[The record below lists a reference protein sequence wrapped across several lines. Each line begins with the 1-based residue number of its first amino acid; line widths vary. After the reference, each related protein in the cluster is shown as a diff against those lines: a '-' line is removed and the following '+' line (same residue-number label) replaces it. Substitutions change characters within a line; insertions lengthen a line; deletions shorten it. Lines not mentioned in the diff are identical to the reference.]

1 MDAYIPE
8 NLLDAIGAVLKDR
21 FALVEQRIASVRV
34 KSIAQLDATRA
45 MIVFGDGSTLILEL
59 PAGARGEAGPRGA
72 PGEPGPVG
80 VGVAGVEQES
90 ASRFVVRLSDD
101 TRHVVALPPGRE
113 GEPGKPGEPGPEGP
127 RGADGVGI
135 ASVEQESNFRVTLGL
150 TDGTRHSLYMPAGP
164 KGEPGERGETGLE
177 GRPGAP
183 GVGVAGVEQPEPGIA
198 RLSLTDGTR
207 HVLALPPGPPG
218 PAGERGA
225 DGGPGC
231 AGPRGVG
238 IDCIA
243 CEPGRFTLHLTDG
256 SDWPVELPAGPRG
269 EQGPEGISIEC
280 VEQGDP
286 HAFTLRFSNGAT
298 ADVELPEGP
307 PGERGERGEP
317 GADRFIAAPRQIR
330 DGDPVARN
338 DLIAWGGGIVQAIR
352 ATTLSPEADPASY
365 VCIVAGI
372 ASLSMVENI
381 EARTFDLKAR
391 LTDGSEQTL
400 HARAMPRF
408 MGDGPRVGE
417 RVIKGDQFIKGDWLY
432 TATVDGAD
440 AANIDA
446 GGWRRTNIRGKRG
459 DDGPQGVAGP
469 AGVGIAAVTLDEA
482 GILTVRLT
490 SGEEQYCDARAY
502 IAKAI
507 A

>member
-1 MDAYIPE
+1 MDAHIPE

-34 KSIAQLDATRA
+34 KSIAQLDAGRA
-45 MIVFGDGSTLILEL
+45 MIVFGDGSTLTLEL
-59 PAGARGEAGPRGA
+59 PAGAPGVPGPRGERGEA
-72 PGEPGPVG
+72 GPVG

-90 ASRFVVRLSDD
+90 ASRFVVRLSDGGAY
-101 TRHVVALPPGRE
+101 VVALPSGRE
-113 GEPGKPGEPGPEGP
+113 GDPGKPGEPGPEGK

-164 KGEPGERGETGLE
+164 KGERGETGLE
-177 GRPGAP
+177 GRAGVP
-183 GVGVAGVEQPEPGIA
+183 GVGIAGIAPAEPGRA
-198 RLSLTDGTR
+198 WLSLTDGTR
-207 HVLALPPGPPG
+207 HVVELPPGPP
-218 PAGERGA
+218 GERGA

-238 IDCIA
+238 IDAIG

-256 SDWPVELPAGPRG
+256 SDWPVELPR
-269 EQGPEGISIEC
+269 
-280 VEQGDP
+280 
-286 HAFTLRFSNGAT
+286 
-298 ADVELPEGP
+298 
-307 PGERGERGEP
+307 GERGERGEP
-317 GADRFIAAPRQIR
+317 GPEGISIEAVEQGDPRAFTLRFSNGSTADVELPAGPKGDRGEAGEPGTDRFIAAPRQIR

-372 ASLSMVENI
+372 ASLTMVENI

-391 LTDGSEQTL
+391 LTDGTEQTL

-469 AGVGIAAVTLDEA
+469 AGVGIAGVTLDEA

-502 IAKAI
+502 IARAI